1 MQQGIHTLL
10 MEGRHYVVW
19 TPTMSGSSAGAAPEE
34 SSIDWI
40 VFYLENEMRSRSP
53 KVSKNFG
60 MQL

>member
-40 VFYLENEMRSRSP
+40 VLDRKS
-53 KVSKNFG
+53 VV
-60 MQL
+60 